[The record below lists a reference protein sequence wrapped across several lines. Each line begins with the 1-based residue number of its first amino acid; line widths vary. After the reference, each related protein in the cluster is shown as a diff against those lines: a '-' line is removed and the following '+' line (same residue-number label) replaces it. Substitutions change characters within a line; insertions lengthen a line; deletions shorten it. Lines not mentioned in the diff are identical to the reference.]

1 MKHNIL
7 NRLFKQPCLLL
18 LAMMTISLVSC
29 EKADKYKEF
38 VKDGEISY
46 IGKLDSVKV
55 YSGKNRVMIKGMITS
70 DPKIVECRIFWNNK
84 KDSLV
89 IPVTKDMIADT
100 IHRFVNIANEGFQ
113 NFVIYTYDAAGNRS
127 IPVNTS
133 GRTYGSRYQSGL
145 TNRDITTAKTD
156 ETTGITTVDWLGMDR
171 LTGVFATDITYT
183 KLNNQSATVRI
194 PIDSSRIALKDF
206 KYGSTINY
214 KTLFLPDTI
223 SVDTFYSAVS
233 TKQIVAP
240 AFIKINVTNTYL
252 KNAGPNF
259 SRSAWDNSR
268 WGLVADWTTSA
279 GAKNVNN
286 TYGSYEFRNGS
297 VGVISFEAGWGLPGI
312 TDALI
317 YQTLSLPAG
326 TYSFEAN
333 GLDQNAGGTRYIA
346 VAEGNSLPLVVN
358 IPAAAIKYGILNPQ
372 PATATVKLEF
382 TLTQTTQVS
391 IGFAAT
397 MPANGYYTKIGNVRL
412 YTIQNL

>member
-1 MKHNIL
+1 MKNNIL
-7 NRLFKQPCLLL
+7 SRLFKQPRLLL
-18 LAMMTISLVSC
+18 LAMMTISLASC

-70 DPKIVECRIFWNNK
+70 DPKIVECRVFWNNK

-89 IPVTKDMIADT
+89 IPVTKEMIADT
-100 IHRFVNIANEGFQ
+100 IHRFVNIATEGFQ

-133 GRTYGSRYQSGL
+133 GRTYGSRYQAGL
-145 TNRDITTAKTD
+145 TNRDITAAKTD

-233 TKQIVAP
+233 TRQIVAP
-240 AFIKINVTNTYL
+240 AFLKINVTNTYL
-252 KNAGPNF
+252 KNAGGNF
-259 SRSAWDNSR
+259 SRSSWDNSR

-297 VGVISFEAGWGLPGI
+297 GMISFEAGWGLPGI

-317 YQTLSLPAG
+317 YQTVSLPAG

-346 VAEGNSLPLVVN
+346 VGAGSSLPLVAN
-358 IPAAAIKYGILNPQ
+358 IPTAAIKYGILNPQ

-397 MPANGYYTKIGNVRL
+397 MAANGYYTKIGNVRL

>member
-7 NRLFKQPCLLL
+7 NRLFKHPCFLL
-18 LAMMTISLVSC
+18 LAMMTISLAAC
-29 EKADKYKEF
+29 EKADQYKEF
-38 VKDGEISY
+38 VKGGEISY

-55 YSGKNRVMIKGMITS
+55 FSGKNRVLIKGMISS

-89 IPVTKDMIADT
+89 IPVTKGMIADT
-100 IHRFVNIANEGFQ
+100 IQRLVNIQTEGFQ

-145 TNRDITTAKTD
+145 INRDISTARTD
-156 ETTGITTVDWLGMDR
+156 ETTGITTVEFLGMDR
-171 LTGVFATDITYT
+171 LTGVFATDVTYT
-183 KLNNQSATVRI
+183 KLNNQSVTLRV
-194 PIDSSRIALKDF
+194 PIDSSKTSLKDF

-223 SVDTFYSAVS
+223 SIDTFYSVVS

-252 KNAGPNF
+252 KNAGANF
-259 SRSAWDNSR
+259 SRGAWDNSR
-268 WGLVADWTTSA
+268 WGVLADWTTTS

-286 TYGSYEFRNGS
+286 TYGGYELRSGT
-297 VGVISFEAGWGLPGI
+297 GVISYEAGWGLPAVTNG
-312 TDALI
+312 LI
-317 YQTLSLPAG
+317 YQTVTLPAG

-346 VAEGNSLPLVVN
+346 VAAGTSLPAVDD
-358 IPAAAIKYGILNPQ
+358 IPTAAIKYGVLNPQ
-372 PATATVKLEF
+372 PATASVKLEF

-397 MPANGYYTKIGNVRL
+397 MPANNLYTKIGNVRL
-412 YTIQNL
+412 YTVQNL